1 MLATVMWL
9 LAGVVV
15 NQQPEETAAADTRP
29 STTGV
34 TSPSPLASPSSV
46 TSPSSVSSPSPGSDR
61 DRILAIIADAH
72 SGKYFSNEFQDTYP
86 KSAEMGMVQGMIWK
100 ADGDPTVTVTD
111 PLLACT
117 LSFVE
122 THLTF
127 REAFRQPQSAKRIG
141 IRAGFACLDYITV

>member
-1 MLATVMWL
+1 M
-9 LAGVVV
+9 
-15 NQQPEETAAADTRP
+15 
-29 STTGV
+29 
-34 TSPSPLASPSSV
+34 
-46 TSPSSVSSPSPGSDR
+46 
-61 DRILAIIADAH
+61 AIIADAH
-72 SGKYFSNEFQDTYP
+72 SGKYFSNDFQDTYP

-100 ADGDPTVTVTD
+100 AGGDPTVTVTD

-141 IRAGFACLDYITV
+141 MRAGFACLDYITV